1 MTVKEQAIAALKQL
15 PDDAGIEEAIERLY
29 LLYKVQKGLE
39 QADAGQVVTQAE
51 ARERMKRWLP

>member
-1 MTVKEQAIAALKQL
+1 MTEKEQAIAALQRL

-29 LLYKVQKGLE
+29 LLYKVQQGLE
-39 QADAGQVVTQAE
+39 QADAGQVVTQSE